1 MLSKEEIEK
10 ILDAN
15 VDIITYK
22 ADKDYRCLTS
32 TEKTLLENN
41 KKAKEYIEQLENKLK
56 KLGIGQ
62 QTLTQS
68 RKKWKIRYYNIRK
81 RHKKLIEKLENKT
94 NLIVASLSSE
104 IVEKYK
110 NFKMTD
116 IDDNTYELLA
126 LNDLNTITEIL
137 SILKGEK
144 E

>member
-56 KLGIGQ
+56 ELGIGQ

-68 RKKWKIRYYNIRK
+68 RKKWKNRYYKIRK
-81 RHKKLIEKLENKT
+81 RHKKLIEKLEK
-94 NLIVASLSSE
+94 
-104 IVEKYK
+104 EK
-110 NFKMTD
+110 
-116 IDDNTYELLA
+116 
-126 LNDLNTITEIL
+126 NTIESTYSQINGDYFMAQDKLDLINEIL
-137 SILKGEK
+137 KIVKGEK